1 MSINQRVY
9 VITAVFNPFN
19 FRSRNELYPKFAKHM
34 TESGVELFTV
44 EAAFGDQ
51 PFYHTEAENPM
62 HLQVRTDQ
70 VFFHKER
77 MLNLGF
83 GKLKHVQPDCRNV
96 GWEDCDV
103 THLDPDWAAKA
114 AHALRMY
121 RVIQPFGEAINLN
134 SGDEYMWNCPSS
146 LRAYLDKRGY
156 HQRPPLPVIQ
166 TFQGHPGLAWMAR
179 RETLDALGGL
189 YDRCVSSADTI
200 MSNAFKGD
208 VFAFVPCPPSEG
220 MRRYM
225 TAWQHKANAVVQ
237 GHVGFIHGALAH
249 HWHGP
254 STSRGYEKR
263 WSIAAFH
270 QFDPEVDLVDDPS
283 NGMLRW
289 AGNKPQLEQDM
300 RMSLSLRNEDARA

>member
-1 MSINQRVY
+1 LNSNVY
-9 VITAVFNPFN
+9 GLTAIFNPFN
-19 FRSRNELYPKFAKHM
+19 FHSRNTLFPKFEKHM
-34 TESGVELFTV
+34 RESGVHLFTV

-51 PFYHTEAENPM
+51 QFQFTQADNPM

-83 GKLKHVQPDCRNV
+83 KQLKHVQPDCRNV
-96 GWEDCDV
+96 GWFDADV
-103 THLDPDWAAKA
+103 TFLDPDWAAKA

-134 SGDEYMWNCPSS
+134 AGDEYQWNCPSS
-146 LRAYLDKRGY
+146 MRAYLDKRGY

-166 TFQGHPGLAWMAR
+166 TFKGHPGLAWMMR
-179 RETLDALGGL
+179 RETLDAMGGL

-200 MSNAFKGD
+200 MSNAWKGD
-208 VFAFVPCPPSEG
+208 VFAFVPCMPSEG

-225 TAWQHKANAVVQ
+225 LDWQRKSDAAVQ

-249 HWHGP
+249 HWHGNP
-254 STSRGYEKR
+254 NQRGYEKR

-270 QFDPEVDLVDDPS
+270 EFDPAVDLVDDAS

-289 AGNKPQLEQDM
+289 AGNKPQLEQDIK
-300 RMSLSLRNEDARA
+300 MSLSHRNEDART